1 MEEMRDEIDLL
12 VIIPAHN
19 EEESVRMVIGQV
31 RESVPQAGIL
41 VVDDGS
47 SDGTAVVATEEG
59 VFVVSLLH
67 NLGIGAAVQTGYIFA
82 VEKGYEVAVR
92 VDGDGQHD
100 PADIPLLVSALL
112 EGEADVVVGSRFLTE
127 QGLQTSLARRLG
139 IVILARLIA
148 LVTGQSVTDP
158 TSGFQS
164 TGPDATRFLAKEY
177 PHDYP
182 EPEGGV
188 LLRQAGFKVKEVP
201 VSMSPRLGGQSSIT
215 PVHSLYYMAKVTL
228 AILVG
233 LLRKP
238 PQRSREDDA
247 KG

>member
-1 MEEMRDEIDLL
+1 MTGNTKLL
-12 VIIPAHN
+12 VIIPAYN
-19 EEESVRMVIGQV
+19 EEESVRRVIKRV
-31 RESVPQAGIL
+31 RQSVPQADML

-47 SDGTAVVATEEG
+47 SDGTAVVAREEG
-59 VFVVSLLH
+59 VFVISLLH

-82 VEKGYEVAVR
+82 FEKGYDVAVR

-100 PADIPLLVSALL
+100 PAQIPLLVCSL
-112 EGEADVVVGSRFLTE
+112 GERRADVVVGSRFLTD
-127 QGLQTSLARRLG
+127 QGLPTSLPRRLG

-148 LVTGQSVTDP
+148 LVTGQNVTDP
-158 TSGFQS
+158 TSGFQAARQ
-164 TGPDATRFLAKEY
+164 DAIRFLAKEY

-182 EPEGGV
+182 EPEGRV
-188 LLRQAGFKVKEVP
+188 LLRRAGFKVKEVP
-201 VSMSPRLGGQSSIT
+201 VSMSPRLEGRSSIT

-228 AILVG
+228 AILIG
-233 LLRKP
+233 LLRKT

>member
-1 MEEMRDEIDLL
+1 MTGKTKLL
-12 VIIPAHN
+12 VIIPAYN
-19 EEESVRMVIGQV
+19 EQESVRRVIKRV
-31 RESVPQAGIL
+31 RQSVPQADIL

-47 SDGTAVVATEEG
+47 SDGTAVVAMEEG
-59 VFVVSLLH
+59 VFVASLLH

-82 VEKGYEVAVR
+82 FEKGYDVAVR

-100 PADIPLLVSALL
+100 PAEIPRLMSALW
-112 EGEADVVVGSRFLTE
+112 EGDADVVVGSRFLTD
-127 QGLQTSLARRLG
+127 QGFQTSFARRLG

-158 TSGFQS
+158 TSGFLAA
-164 TGPDATRFLAKEY
+164 GHDATRFFAKEY

-182 EPEGGV
+182 EPEGRV
-188 LLRQAGFKVKEVP
+188 LLRRAGFKVKEVP
-201 VSMSPRLGGQSSIT
+201 VSMSPRLGGRSSIT
-215 PVHSLYYMAKVTL
+215 TVRSFYYMAKVTL
-228 AILVG
+228 AILIG

>member
-1 MEEMRDEIDLL
+1 MRDEIDLL
-12 VIIPAHN
+12 VIIPAYN
-19 EEESVRMVIGQV
+19 EEESVRRVIKRV
-31 RESVPQAGIL
+31 RQSVPQADIL

-47 SDGTAVVATEEG
+47 SDGTAVVAREEG

-82 VEKGYEVAVR
+82 FEKGYDVAVR

-100 PADIPLLVSALL
+100 PAEIPRLMSALW
-112 EGEADVVVGSRFLTE
+112 EGEADAVVGSRFLTD
-127 QGLQTSLARRLG
+127 QGHQTSLARRLG

-158 TSGFQS
+158 TSGFQAARH
-164 TGPDATRFLAKEY
+164 DAIRFFAKEY

-182 EPEGGV
+182 EPEGRV
-188 LLRQAGFKVKEVP
+188 LLRRAGFKVKEVP
-201 VSMSPRLGGQSSIT
+201 VSMSPRLGGRSSIT
-215 PVHSLYYMAKVTL
+215 PVHSFYYMAKVTL
-228 AILVG
+228 AILIG

-238 PQRSREDDA
+238 PQRSRENDA